1 MGNKQGKLETVVHWE
16 NYDLIAITEMWWD
29 DSHNWKTTTEGY
41 KTFRRGKSKVGKA
54 GEWPSILGSR

>member
-54 GEWPSILGSR
+54 GSR